1 MDNFLPSLWSYD
13 GCGLRE
19 SEKIRRGI
27 DFLKER
33 EYNDN
38 KMKKENIKRIRDKMI
53 SEKWNEKK
61 AEWEMRDLAYLFN
74 LSLPQIYR
82 IIKKVDNRAKNQ

>member
-1 MDNFLPSLWSYD
+1 M
-13 GCGLRE
+13 RE